1 MKEPFAI
8 RDATPF
14 EWHTLLSVQKKSLI
28 RSVEQM
34 RLMGGTLFGLLN
46 IRLFSAFCDSCR
58 VFVAVASLPWHSVGR
73 Q

>member
-28 RSVEQM
+28 SSVERM
-34 RLMGGTLFGLLN
+34 RLMVYYL
-46 IRLFSAFCDSCR
+46 RLA
-58 VFVAVASLPWHSVGR
+58 
-73 Q
+73 

>member
-14 EWHTLLSVQKKSLI
+14 EWHTLLSVQKKPHQLRRANETDGSI
-28 RSVEQM
+28 
-34 RLMGGTLFGLLN
+34 LFGLLN

-58 VFVAVASLPWHSVGR
+58 VFVAVVSSPWRSVGR